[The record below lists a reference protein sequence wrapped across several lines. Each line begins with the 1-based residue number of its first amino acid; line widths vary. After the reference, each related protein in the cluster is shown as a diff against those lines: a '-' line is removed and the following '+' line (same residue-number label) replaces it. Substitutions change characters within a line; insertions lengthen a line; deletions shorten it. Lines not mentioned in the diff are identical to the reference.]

1 MASEWGE
8 KREGG
13 GRGGEGRGGE
23 GTRLEENARI
33 HDAADAFAGR
43 ARKVVE
49 ALLSEKSRA
58 AFRMVI
64 FDQWLRTQQV
74 LVRPGPVRYA

>member
-1 MASEWGE
+1 MGQRVGGE

-13 GRGGEGRGGE
+13 GRGGE
-23 GTRLEENARI
+23 GTRLEENARV

-74 LVRPGPVRYA
+74 LVRSGPVRYAQ